1 MRDFDNWNMK
11 RKKSLFFSF
20 EAFDA
25 KVSFLI
31 KISKKKEELQLFS
44 CNKADLE
51 TKGVEP
57 DFGLVSVDSFTSR
70 SSTTRSTSKNTFL
83 TVKKRASFTQRLM
96 LTTQIP
102 SRRVEPSSAL
112 GKNTMWCKTHLA
124 ATSTATTAI
133 IITRSFVCHWPLFET
148 KESENPLLSTEFS
161 SSVRFFSK

>member
-1 MRDFDNWNMK
+1 M
-11 RKKSLFFSF
+11 FFSF

-25 KVSFLI
+25 KVSFLL
-31 KISKKKEELQLFS
+31 KISKKEELQLFS

-57 DFGLVSVDSFTSR
+57 DFGLVSIDPFKSR
-70 SSTTRSTSKNTFL
+70 SSTSRSTGKNTFL
-83 TVKKRASFTQRLM
+83 TVKKRASLTRRLM
-96 LTTQIP
+96 LTSQP
-102 SRRVEPSSAL
+102 LSRRVEPSSAM

-148 KESENPLLSTEFS
+148 KESENPLLSPEFS
-161 SSVRFFSK
+161 SSICRVFRNNTDGIVNETI